1 MTSPLHDKRYQIFLE
16 ELRALRKAAGLSQ
29 KELEAKLGLSQDL
42 ISRSES
48 GSRRVDVFE
57 LALWT
62 HACGS
67 TLEDF
72 VRRLDARILANRGPG
87 LLGPGDTKTH

>member
-1 MTSPLHDKRYQIFLE
+1 MASPLHTEKYKIFLE
-16 ELRALRKAAGLSQ
+16 ELRALRKSAGLSQ

-87 LLGPGDTKTH
+87 QLGPGGSKTH